1 MTIPLVI
8 GVNPLQTTLFELGI
22 VSGREVLLLRSAEI
36 QPVFV
41 RFVPNCF
48 GSSPLPSP
56 WLSQLQGGL
65 ARAHVHK
72 CHASSCPEKNPAGA
86 KHKRQNPYVW
96 WWVFQV
102 FRYVSSQPYAK
113 PFRLYYLENN
123 LYWFMGVL
131 TVMGFVGCFIEC
143 LGEGLGLRAGS

>member
-65 ARAHVHK
+65 ARVRMCTSAM
-72 CHASSCPEKNPAGA
+72 PLPARKKFLLGRST
-86 KHKRQNPYVW
+86 KGKTHTCGGGFFK
-96 WWVFQV
+96 
-102 FRYVSSQPYAK
+102 
-113 PFRLYYLENN
+113 YLG
-123 LYWFMGVL
+123 M
-131 TVMGFVGCFIEC
+131 
-143 LGEGLGLRAGS
+143 